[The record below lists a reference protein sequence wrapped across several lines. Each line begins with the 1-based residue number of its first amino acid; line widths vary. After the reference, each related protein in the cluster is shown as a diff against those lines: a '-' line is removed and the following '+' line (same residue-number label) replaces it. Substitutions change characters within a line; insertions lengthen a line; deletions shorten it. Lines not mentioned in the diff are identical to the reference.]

1 MATEQKIKELS
12 TVIATLSQI
21 DRDKLI
27 RKGLGE
33 ESLEKEIQPILDDLN
48 KRAEFALKY
57 ASHVHD
63 SYIETI
69 KNSFQQISQQLTT
82 QANRNNQEYIANK
95 TTFLNGIFAQLEQI
109 KAHWSHF
116 VTAAIEE
123 RGFLQDEGVRR
134 EYEKAISRMQ
144 SEADDTLGHIR
155 QESKAAIEE
164 ARKLAEQI
172 ESKARRTAQKISVQA
187 AQDQFKEAQ
196 RPLAWQIG
204 VWAVLSA
211 LSLIGFALLINSF
224 LSTKLPDDWDWQIIY
239 YTTIRLTALA
249 AVGSVAAYCMRILKA
264 QLHMFQHNLHRQRVT
279 NCIEAF
285 VESAVMPEQR
295 DLILAHLVDAVAS
308 FGNSGLLQ
316 VEGGVGEPGSK
327 LTIDNIT
334 RAIPTSPRESPIK

>member
-1 MATEQKIKELS
+1 MATEQKLKELLAAI
-12 TVIATLSQI
+12 TALSQI
-21 DRDKLI
+21 ERDKLL
-27 RKGLGE
+27 RKNLGE

-48 KRAEFALKY
+48 KRTDFASKY
-57 ASHVHD
+57 AKDVHD
-63 SYIETI
+63 SYIEAI
-69 KNSFQQISQQLTT
+69 KNSFLQISQHLTT

-95 TTFLNGIFAQLEQI
+95 SAFLNAINTQLEQI

-116 VTAAIEE
+116 ITAAIEE

-134 EYEKAISRMQ
+134 EYERTISRMQ
-144 SEADDTLGHIR
+144 SEASETLEHIR

-172 ESKARRTAQKISVQA
+172 ESRARRTAAKISVQA
-187 AQDQFKEAQ
+187 AQDQFREAQ
-196 RPLAWQIG
+196 KPLAWQIG
-204 VWAVLSA
+204 IWAGLSA
-211 LSLIGFALLINSF
+211 LSLLGFFLLVDSF
-224 LSTKLPDDWDWQIIY
+224 LGTKLPDKWDWQLIY

-249 AVGSVAAYCMRILKA
+249 AVGSIAAYCMRILKA
-264 QLHMFQHNLHRQRVT
+264 HLHMFQHNLHRQRVT

-285 VESAVMPEQR
+285 VESAVTPEQR

-316 VEGGVGEPGSK
+316 PEGGAEGSGSK

-334 RAIPTSPRESPIK
+334 RAIPISSKESPIK